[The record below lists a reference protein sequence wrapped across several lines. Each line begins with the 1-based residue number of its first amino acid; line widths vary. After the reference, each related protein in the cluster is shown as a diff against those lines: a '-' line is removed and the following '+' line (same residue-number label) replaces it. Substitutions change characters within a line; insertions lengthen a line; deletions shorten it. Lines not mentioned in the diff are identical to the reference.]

1 MVPWRIT
8 MRRYLTAGLA
18 LCFVLSG
25 LSLARADEAA
35 DMKDLVEKGVK
46 SLGGEEKLAK
56 MKGITVKAK
65 GKFYGFGDGVDFTST
80 TYNFGTDKIRT
91 DIEGDMG
98 GNKFNFTQIY
108 NNGKGWAGMGT
119 DAQEMPEDNLNEI
132 KHSLYVNGLTRL
144 NTLSGKEFTL
154 KSLGDSKV
162 GDAEALGI
170 KVSSKDHKDVSLFLD
185 KKTGLVLKTETAVKD
200 VMGGGEEQKE
210 ERLYADYKDHDGLKY
225 PNKVTINRDSK
236 KFVEQEATEVKFSE
250 KLEDNLFAKPGT

>member
-1 MVPWRIT
+1 

-18 LCFVLSG
+18 IGFVLSG

-35 DMKDLVEKGVK
+35 DMKALIEKGVK

-80 TYNFGTDKIRT
+80 TYILGNDKIRT

-108 NNGKGWAGMGT
+108 NNGKGWMGMGG
-119 DAQEMPEDNLNEI
+119 DAQEMPEDNVSEM
-132 KHSLYVNGLTRL
+132 KQSLYVNGLVRL
-144 NTLSGKEFTL
+144 SPLSGKEYTL
-154 KSLGDSKV
+154 KSLGDSKI
-162 GDAEALGI
+162 GDAEVHGI
-170 KVSSKDHKDVSLFLD
+170 KVSSKDHKDVTLFLD
-185 KKTGLVLKTETAVKD
+185 KKTGLVLKAETAVKN

-210 ERLYADYKDHDGLKY
+210 ARLYGDYKDHDGLKY
-225 PNKVTINRDSK
+225 PDKVTINRDDK

-250 KLEDNLFAKPGT
+250 KLEDSLFAKPGT